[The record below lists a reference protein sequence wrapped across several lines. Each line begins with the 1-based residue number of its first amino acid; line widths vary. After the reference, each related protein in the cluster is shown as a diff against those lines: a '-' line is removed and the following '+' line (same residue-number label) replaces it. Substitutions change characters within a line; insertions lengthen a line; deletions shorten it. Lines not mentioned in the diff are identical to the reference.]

1 MTLCPMELPLK
12 GGGEKLQG
20 QHLRLQETG
29 WVVGSLVC
37 FRKGKALYIL
47 HPPVEEEVTALAS

>member
-1 MTLCPMELPLK
+1 MTLCPRELFLK

-20 QHLRLQETG
+20 KHPRLQETG